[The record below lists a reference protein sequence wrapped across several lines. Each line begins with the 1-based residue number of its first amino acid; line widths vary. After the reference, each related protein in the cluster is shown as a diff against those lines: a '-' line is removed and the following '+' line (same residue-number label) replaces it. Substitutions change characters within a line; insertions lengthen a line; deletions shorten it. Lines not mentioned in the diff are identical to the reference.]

1 MNDGLVIELQSV
13 EKWFQSGSER
23 LQVLAGVNLE
33 VESGTS
39 VVITGESGCGKTT
52 LLNIIGSLEF
62 PSAGTARVA
71 GFRLD
76 SLGEA
81 ELTEYRQHVVGL
93 VFQFHFLLKDF
104 TALENVLLPAY
115 MAGVDR
121 EPAESRARDLLREVG
136 LGERL
141 QHFPHQ
147 LSGGERQRVAVARSL
162 VNDPAILLA
171 DEPTGNLD
179 EYNSELVADTLFEL
193 VQGRHT
199 TLVMV
204 THDRELG
211 ARGERLLRLERG
223 GLAAV

>member
-1 MNDGLVIELQSV
+1 MNDEVVIELQSV

-23 LQVLAGVNLE
+23 LQVLAGVNLA
-33 VESGTS
+33 VERGTS
-39 VVITGESGCGKTT
+39 LVITGESGCGKTT

-62 PSAGTARVA
+62 PSAGTAQVA

-76 SLGEA
+76 QLGEA
-81 ELTEYRQHVVGL
+81 ELTEYRQRVVGL

-179 EYNSELVADTLFEL
+179 EHNSELVADTLFEL
-193 VQGRHT
+193 VERRHT